1 MKINP
6 RTGTIQVGKPNRT
19 KRVDHVPRKKM
30 GPAKPSDDML
40 SLAERIGHIIG
51 QKIVD
56 ALQSGPAV
64 HVPSCWPAD
73 PNDVPPETTLTVTPV
88 DKDDPYYIAMDE
100 TIIDVGIGKV
110 DALKKGEGS
119 ATLAKQEIKEDS
131 DLKKSKD
138 KLSALKRSRD

>member
-64 HVPSCWPAD
+64 HVPSGWTD
-73 PNDVPPETTLTVTPV
+73 NHSYVPPETTLTVTPV
-88 DKDDPYYIAMDE
+88 EAGPLCITMDE

-119 ATLAKQEIKEDS
+119 ATLAKQEIKADS